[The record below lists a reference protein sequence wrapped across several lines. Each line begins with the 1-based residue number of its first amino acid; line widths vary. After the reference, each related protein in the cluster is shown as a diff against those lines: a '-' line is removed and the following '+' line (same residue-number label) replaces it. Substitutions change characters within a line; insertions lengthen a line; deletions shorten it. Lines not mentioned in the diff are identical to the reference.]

1 MIRWLTTI
9 LQGIGI
15 GLANVIPGVSGGT
28 MALIFGIYE
37 RLINVVYSAV
47 QSGILLLKLDFSGAL
62 IELRRLPWLFI
73 LPLAAGIIIAPLAGA
88 RFIPALLESNPSES
102 RGLFFGLILGSIAI
116 PWLRI
121 RKPVLTHWLF
131 LAAGAIV
138 AFLLSGLPP
147 TETTDPSL
155 IWIFTAGAIAMSAM
169 ILPGVSGAYLLLI
182 MGLYS
187 PILNALDQRDVVIV
201 LVFMAG
207 AGVGVGAFSLFLG
220 WLLRIAHDHTMA
232 VLVGLMIGSLRALWP
247 WMGPDRELMWM
258 GGGASAANVFGLIAA
273 GLVVSGGILLWEI
286 RQNIYRGSDGG
297 GDGNGDGGG
306 QPAMHAKVNAINRAP
321 EILARRMF
329 VSPLSVPKMNSQF
342 RDTW

>member
-1 MIRWLTTI
+1 
-9 LQGIGI
+9 
-15 GLANVIPGVSGGT
+15 
-28 MALIFGIYE
+28 
-37 RLINVVYSAV
+37 
-47 QSGILLLKLDFSGAL
+47 
-62 IELRRLPWLFI
+62 
-73 LPLAAGIIIAPLAGA
+73 
-88 RFIPALLESNPSES
+88 
-102 RGLFFGLILGSIAI
+102 LILGSIAI

-155 IWIFTAGAIAMSAM
+155 ISIFTAGAIAMSAM

-187 PILNALDQRDVVIV
+187 PILNAIDQRDIVTV

-207 AGVGVGAFSLFLG
+207 AGVGVGAFSFFIG
-220 WLLRIAHDHTMA
+220 WLLRVAHDHTMA

-258 GGGASAANVFGLIAA
+258 GDGALAGNVFGLMAA

-286 RQNIYRGSDGG
+286 RQNKFEKN
-297 GDGNGDGGG
+297 NGDG
-306 QPAMHAKVNAINRAP
+306 QPGT
-321 EILARRMF
+321 EIRGEQ
-329 VSPLSVPKMNSQF
+329 SQSSELP
-342 RDTW
+342 RNDEG

>member
-1 MIRWLTTI
+1 LIRWLTTI

-47 QSGILLLKLDFSGAL
+47 QSGMLLLKLDFSGAL

-147 TETTDPSL
+147 AETTDPSL

-187 PILNALDQRDVVIV
+187 PILNAIDQRDLVTV

-207 AGVGVGAFSLFLG
+207 AGVGVGAFSFFIG
-220 WLLRIAHDHTMA
+220 WLLRIAHGHTMA
-232 VLVGLMIGSLRALWP
+232 VVVGLMIGSLSALWP

-258 GGGASAANVFGLIAA
+258 GDGALAGNVFGLMAA

-286 RQNIYRGSDGG
+286 RQNKFEKN
-297 GDGNGDGGG
+297 NGDGQSGNIG
-306 QPAMHAKVNAINRAP
+306 LEEQ
-321 EILARRMF
+321 
-329 VSPLSVPKMNSQF
+329 SQSSELP
-342 RDTW
+342 RNDEG